1 VENLEA
7 IYANNLVK
15 TFGKLRALDGLSIQI
30 EAGDLYC
37 LLGPNGAGKSTLI
50 RVLIG
55 LMRPTSGTV
64 RIDGIDLSSGVR
76 KVREVVGL
84 VSEKVILYDKLS
96 PIENLL
102 FFASMKNIPKKK
114 ARPRILELLDR
125 VDMLAWKD
133 KPIRVFSTGMRQRIN
148 FIRALVHS
156 PKIVFMD
163 EPTIGL
169 DPHTTRTIR
178 NMVKELNN
186 EGTTVVLTTH
196 MMHEVEN
203 ISSYIG
209 IMNRGRII
217 ANGSIDELK
226 NTLNRGFI
234 RLTVSGRTDVSL
246 EDLEG
251 FISVRRER
259 DSLIVEVEHDTPF
272 DRVIEGISYK
282 NLTLLNVEHIKPSLE
297 DVFVEM
303 TISKSQT
310 LDTKSSERND
320 QVRRKSEEM

>member
-1 VENLEA
+1 
-7 IYANNLVK
+7 
-15 TFGKLRALDGLSIQI
+15 
-30 EAGDLYC
+30 
-37 LLGPNGAGKSTLI
+37 
-50 RVLIG
+50 
-55 LMRPTSGTV
+55 
-64 RIDGIDLSSGVR
+64 
-76 KVREVVGL
+76 
-84 VSEKVILYDKLS
+84 
-96 PIENLL
+96 
-102 FFASMKNIPKKK
+102 
-114 ARPRILELLDR
+114 
-125 VDMLAWKD
+125 MLAWKD